1 VTKYT
6 YYHRFSP
13 GPNGAVYT
21 VHALLGSDLPV
32 LGPLINLY
40 IRKRYLTGEFVLHQ
54 RPISAGKQICVRV
67 DFPSSELR
75 EMARSGIWNSMYL
88 NFLLLYRTLF

>member
-1 VTKYT
+1 MTKYT

-40 IRKRYLTGEFVLHQ
+40 IRKRLFPDPVVKEWMRHQ
-54 RPISAGKQICVRV
+54 AEEVGSLP
-67 DFPSSELR
+67 F
-75 EMARSGIWNSMYL
+75 
-88 NFLLLYRTLF
+88 FLPDIYQQEND